1 MFPTLT
7 MLLRVVWLLPTT
19 GFAKVL
25 SATQARGLR
34 SSPDNSSLDLLLP
47 VNAVGETNQPAYE
60 AVAPHLGSAAY
71 HSRTCTKEVRQ
82 TLTNGDDVIFTMP
95 IAVGGQD
102 MKAIPDTGS
111 FSLLVFSN
119 KCTVCSA
126 PDAYDQQASPTFRSD
141 GFQAEQN
148 FGSGSATGVE
158 AFDSISFGDMH
169 VDQQVFWE
177 VVDADAGF
185 QEMTF
190 GAILGVGPPRSNVVM
205 CEQELQYIDR
215 ELAIK
220 NKAGSYDKLAYGD
233 VKKHFRDML
242 SHAKTQTMVVNQL
255 EMCTYSMCLPMQHG
269 QDGVWIWND
278 QSPMTESHHF
288 SSVPV
293 NGDVYWSADLGDVML
308 SGGIIPAKTPL
319 GCHSKKCS
327 AVVDTGTSLLVVPTD
342 AYNGLVSAVNQWGCT
357 DLNNLPDIELVL
369 GGRLFTLPPE
379 SYVGELYGELPT
391 GARKLMPHA
400 ARQLDAQQANT
411 SLGSCSLLVM
421 TIDEESPKGK
431 VWILG
436 LPWFRKYYTS
446 FELST
451 DYQTAYRMHFA
462 EKDQACNPT
471 SAQGLNRQ
479 NVKRGISMRLDASK
493 IRTPRHRPAP
503 QKAAELLRQAHLAS
517 AMTSRPL

>member
-1 MFPTLT
+1 MVPTFT
-7 MLLRVVWLLPTT
+7 MLLRVVWLLPTVC
-19 GFAKVL
+19 FAKVL
-25 SATQARGLR
+25 SASLR
-34 SSPDNSSLDLLLP
+34 LPPDNSSFGSFTP
-47 VNAVGETNQPAYE
+47 VNAMGEADQPISE
-60 AVAPHLGSAAY
+60 VAQYFAGDAMHARSCGREL
-71 HSRTCTKEVRQ
+71 RQ
-82 TLTNGDDVIFTMP
+82 TLANGDDVIFTMP
-95 IAVGGQD
+95 ISVGGQE

-111 FSLLVFSN
+111 FSLLVFSD
-119 KCTVCSA
+119 KCTVCNV
-126 PDAYDQQASPTFRSD
+126 PGAYDEEESPTFRSD

-148 FGSGSATGVE
+148 FGSGSAMGVE
-158 AFDSISFGDMH
+158 AFDSISFDDMQ

-177 VVDADAGF
+177 VVSADSGF

-215 ELAIK
+215 ELSVK
-220 NKAGSYDKLAYGD
+220 SKGGSYDKLAYSD

-242 SHAKTQTMVVNQL
+242 SHAETQTMVVNRLQ
-255 EMCTYSMCLPMQHG
+255 MCTYSMCLPMQHG
-269 QDGVWIWND
+269 QDGMWIWND
-278 QSPMTESHHF
+278 PSPLTDSHLF

-308 SGGIIPAKTPL
+308 SGGIMPAKTHL
-319 GCHSKKCS
+319 GCHSSKCS
-327 AVVDTGTSLLVVPTD
+327 AVVDTGTSLMVVPTE
-342 AYNGLVSAVNQWGCT
+342 AYNGLVNAVNQWGCT
-357 DLNNLPDIELVL
+357 DLNNLPDLEFVL
-369 GGRLFTLPPE
+369 GGKLFTLPPE
-379 SYVGELYGELPT
+379 SYVGELYGDLPT
-391 GARKLMPHA
+391 VAREMMPHA
-400 ARQLDAQQANT
+400 ARQLDAQQTN
-411 SLGSCSLLVM
+411 SSEGSCSLLVM
-421 TIDEESPKGK
+421 TVDEDSPKGK

-503 QKAAELLRQAHLAS
+503 QKAAHLLRQAHLTGT
-517 AMTSRPL
+517 MTTRPL